1 MTTIALILTGPPG
14 AGKSSVLEALTTL
27 LELDG
32 VEYSALESEQ
42 LAWGSP
48 WLSPEQWLPQ
58 LTAVMALQ
66 REVGRRVFLL
76 AATTESTDELR
87 AVAEA
92 VGADRTLVVLLIAKP
107 EIVASR
113 IDARE
118 PDRWPGKASLI
129 AHARELAV
137 SMPRDLEGVD
147 ARIETDRRTAVD
159 VAVDVRDVLTAALR
173 AADGP
178 VR

>member
-1 MTTIALILTGPPG
+1 VTVAAILTGPPG

-66 REVGRRVFLL
+66 RDVGRRLFLL
-76 AATTESTDELR
+76 TATTETTDELR
-87 AVAEA
+87 GVADA
-92 VGADRTLVVLLIAKP
+92 VGADRALVVLLVAKP
-107 EIVASR
+107 DIVAAR

-118 PDRWPGKASLI
+118 PDRWPGKANLI

-137 SMPRDLEGVD
+137 SMPRELEGVD
-147 ARIETDRRTAVD
+147 ARIETGGRTAVD
-159 VAVDVRDVLTAALR
+159 VAVEVRDVLTPALR
-173 AADGP
+173 AGAGST
-178 VR
+178 R